1 MIRKFEELNYYELL
15 QIPFN
20 ASSFEVRQAYK
31 SILSIYEDGSLATY
45 SLFSDDE
52 RMSILH
58 RIEKAFLTLTD
69 NKKRDEYDHGLVERG
84 DLSEEML
91 AKALDPFFTTRTT
104 RRIGLGLSL
113 LREAS
118 RRCEGH
124 FDIQSQE
131 GKGTEVRVSFQLG
144 HIDRAPLGDIAGSL
158 TSLIM
163 GSPDVAFV
171 YTHRGDQQE
180 FQLDTREVKEALD
193 GLPIQTPEVM
203 RNLTD
208 MIRDAVAGLYGNNE
222 DKIKS

>member
-1 MIRKFEELNYYELL
+1 MKEL
-15 QIPFN
+15 
-20 ASSFEVRQAYK
+20 
-31 SILSIYEDGSLATY
+31 SLHIMDIIENGIAADAT
-45 SLFSDDE
+45 L
-52 RMSILH
+52 I
-58 RIEKAFLTLTD
+58 TLTVEEETALDRMNITIVD
-69 NKKRDEYDHGLVERG
+69 NGRG
-84 DLSEEML
+84 MSEEML

-163 GSPDVAFV
+163 GSPDVDFV
-171 YTHRGDQQE
+171 YTHRVDEQE